1 MKANSVIYHNL
12 IIRSQAEYSADTQS
26 VILRCVLE
34 APATG
39 QRYGFID
46 LDALL
51 AALRAELTAL
61 QNQIIPPDEE
71 KKQF

>member
-1 MKANSVIYHNL
+1 MKANSVIYRNL
-12 IIRSQAEYSADTQS
+12 IIRSQAEYSAATQS

-34 APATG
+34 APTTG
-39 QRYGFID
+39 QRFGFTD
-46 LDALL
+46 LEDLL
-51 AALRAELTAL
+51 AALRVELTAL